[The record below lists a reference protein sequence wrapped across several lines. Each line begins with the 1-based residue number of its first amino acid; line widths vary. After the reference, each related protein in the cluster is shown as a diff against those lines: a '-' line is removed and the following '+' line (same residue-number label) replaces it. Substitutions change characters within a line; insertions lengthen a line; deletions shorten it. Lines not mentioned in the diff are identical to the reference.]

1 MEAGFGF
8 GPDIN
13 MKFFADLEGPG
24 LASEPLLQF
33 GTEGRTGTDSKA
45 PSFELWLGLGVAKRT
60 HLQTYSSFTVGFKD

>member
-33 GTEGRTGTDSKA
+33 GTEGRWVQIVNKLVRLFQYLYSRMTSYFLAILGT
-45 PSFELWLGLGVAKRT
+45 
-60 HLQTYSSFTVGFKD
+60 QT

>member
-33 GTEGRTGTDSKA
+33 GTEGRWVQIVKPQA
-45 PSFELWLGLGVAKRT
+45 LSFGLIWMWQKRHICRPT
-60 HLQTYSSFTVGFKD
+60 AASL

>member
-8 GPDIN
+8 GPDIS
-13 MKFFADLEGPG
+13 MKFFAVLEGPG

-45 PSFELWLGLGVAKRT
+45 PSFELWLGSGKEDISAD
-60 HLQTYSSFTVGFKD
+60 LQQLRCRV

>member
-33 GTEGRTGTDSKA
+33 GTEGRWVQIVNKLVRL
-45 PSFELWLGLGVAKRT
+45 FQYIYIQE
-60 HLQTYSSFTVGFKD
+60 

>member
-33 GTEGRTGTDSKA
+33 GTEGRWVQIVKPQA
-45 PSFELWLGLGVAKRT
+45 LSFGLGVAKRI

>member
-8 GPDIN
+8 GPDRN

-45 PSFELWLGLGVAKRT
+45 PSFELWLGSGKEDTSAD
-60 HLQTYSSFTVGFKD
+60 LQQLHCRV

>member
-45 PSFELWLGLGVAKRT
+45 PSFELWLDLDVAKRHICRPT
-60 HLQTYSSFTVGFKD
+60 AASL